1 MVITGHLWFLTLGL
15 ISDIEAQEK
24 ERRIMLQAFKSFFT
38 EGVNALF
45 AYISLAEDNYKVQLY
60 INELG
65 IIISPQGQ
73 TQKEYIG

>member
-1 MVITGHLWFLTLGL
+1 
-15 ISDIEAQEK
+15 
-24 ERRIMLQAFKSFFT
+24 MLQAFKSFFT
-38 EGVNALF
+38 EGVNVLF
-45 AYISLAEDNYKVQLY
+45 AYISLAEDNHKVQLY